1 MSLQSRLGC
10 VALFFALSVSAH
22 DITLPINPELGV
34 PGFPDCTNP
43 NLSSNSTVEEAA
55 SALICSQKSTPDG
68 VIRIGTIG
76 DSITAGVHSSGGN
89 HTYPGQLQLMLD
101 AKYPGKYSVTNLGAC
116 GSTMLKKGNSPYW
129 ARPQYK
135 ALTAAKWDVLIIML
149 GTNDAKDPGD
159 HGPNNWQ
166 HDCGGAEHTTLEGCS
181 FADDYASMIKLA
193 RTLGT
198 TPAGPTIHVA
208 IPPPLM
214 QLDSI
219 GANQTVINS
228 VYPKLVPLINEANR
242 LPHDPIDIFAAM
254 GGKPNWANYFPKS
267 CTLETAK
274 SYKPCAWWCDKQSC
288 DQCHPN
294 NNGYTHMAAAMME
307 GIGL

>member
-1 MSLQSRLGC
+1 MKLTAVLLVL
-10 VALFFALSVSAH
+10 VAYTRAH
-22 DITLPINPELGV
+22 DAHLPINPALGV
-34 PGFPDCTNP
+34 PGFPDCVNP
-43 NLSSNSTVEEAA
+43 SNDPTNSTVAEAA
-55 SALICSQKSTPDG
+55 LNLVCAQKSSADG

-89 HTYPGQLQLMLD
+89 HTYPGQLQIMLD
-101 AKYPGKYSVTNLGAC
+101 DKYPGKYAVTNLGAC

-129 ARPQYK
+129 RRPQYK
-135 ALTAAKWDVLIIML
+135 ALTGAKWDILIIML

-159 HGPNNWQ
+159 RGPNNWQ
-166 HDCGGAEHTTLEGCS
+166 HDCGGEEKTSLEGCS
-181 FADDYASMIKLA
+181 FAEDYASMITLA
-193 RTLGT
+193 RGLGT
-198 TPAGPTIHVA
+198 TATGPVIYSA

-228 VYPKLVPLINEANR
+228 VYPKLVPLINEKNE
-242 LPHDPIDIFAAM
+242 LPHDPIDVFSAM
-254 GGKPNWANYFPKS
+254 GGKPNWASYFPKS

-274 SYKPCAWWCDKQSC
+274 TYKPCAWWCDAQSC

-294 NNGYTHMAAAMME
+294 DNGYTHMAAVMMQ